1 MPAGQLLVL
10 QILAATHP
18 IDCIALLEIATPS
31 APKAMALTKSIGTRK
46 PPVMIKV
53 TSPLAPCSFKY
64 LRALANAGI
73 VGTLIWSLN
82 ISGAAP
88 VPPPRPSRII

>member
-18 IDCIALLEIATPS
+18 IDCIALLEIATPF
-31 APKAMALTKSIGTRK
+31 APKAMALTKSIGTHK

-53 TSPLAPCSFKY
+53 TLTGLLLATTGFIYYFS
-64 LRALANAGI
+64 
-73 VGTLIWSLN
+73 IWLMC
-82 ISGAAP
+82 
-88 VPPPRPSRII
+88 VRCKKKDC